1 MRKLTKILRIAILS
15 LVVFSSMSVAT
26 ESYAYWESSITGD
39 SKVITATVTTG
50 TWTQGFTYDANKV
63 YSLGDVVTH
72 NGNSY
77 TAKKDGLLKEPGVG
91 SWKSDWALN

>member
-26 ESYAYWESSITGD
+26 ESYAYWSVVTGN
-39 SKVITATVTTG
+39 STIATSTVTTG

-91 SWKSDWALN
+91 SWKSDWSLN